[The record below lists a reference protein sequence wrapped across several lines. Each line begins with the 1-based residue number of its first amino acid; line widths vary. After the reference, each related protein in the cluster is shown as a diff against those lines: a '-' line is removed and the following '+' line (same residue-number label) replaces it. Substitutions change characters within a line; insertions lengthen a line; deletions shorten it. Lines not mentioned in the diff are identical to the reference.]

1 MLLVILP
8 RNQITMRFE
17 TVTCVWFL
25 LAANVLH
32 AIESNAWVL
41 IAGRYFQL
49 QPGPQL
55 PGEAP
60 QAQYR
65 IGIKGKRTKEVL

>member
-49 QPGPQL
+49 QPGNSFVFGNFELKPS
-55 PGEAP
+55 
-60 QAQYR
+60 
-65 IGIKGKRTKEVL
+65 T